1 MVIDFEADK
10 VPNGAKVVLCSGGCS
25 KALARIMFDDNLES
39 IGSVKVT
46 AKEQPNEPK
55 PKEKEVLEIKL
66 NSGVVILMNESVSG
80 EQCHQILEKLWPV
93 FSQKDCKIVC
103 LSSVYKTNYST
114 HEGSL

>member
-1 MVIDFEADK
+1 MEGTKYMEDQIISSNNQSEESQIDSDLEEDTLEAKKSGFDMVIEFEADK

-66 NSGVVILMNESVSG
+66 N
-80 EQCHQILEKLWPV
+80 
-93 FSQKDCKIVC
+93 
-103 LSSVYKTNYST
+103 
-114 HEGSL
+114 